1 MNRLEQEKAHS
12 GQLIDG
18 GGTPGWGNQDG
29 QGVIMRFSKTSAKN
43 EVFDF
48 AAQKLR
54 RLNLLSMIA
63 SLVPKLLSLSFVLF
77 VFGSVGCSE
86 SELILDG
93 DRIAIITTDDII
105 LANPAALVEGAG
117 LPDVSANLN
126 AGHPGLTPGH
136 TGGNVKADL
145 PFKKVWR
152 TSIGGAGNELTDLA
166 QPVIANG
173 QVFTVAPNGVVR
185 AFDIENGK
193 LNWQVTIETFSDD
206 PLPGIAGGLAVS
218 SDKLFVHA
226 GGQNFAALAVKDGS
240 PIWSVTS
247 LLPVRGGPTII
258 GKDAVVITNLDGNV
272 LTYGTRD
279 GALIWQRAGLPVNTV
294 VYGAPSPA
302 FSGSQLAVA
311 GYGGD
316 ISLLDAGSGQ
326 VIWSDSLA
334 AFSPRTP
341 LQGLGDIRAHPVH
354 DGGVVFAVSQ
364 AGQTA
369 AFNARSGLLL
379 WDQPI
384 GGIEMPWL
392 AGKSL
397 FLMTIDGRLYALR
410 RNDGVVRWVA
420 ELPGALPK
428 GIVASEDIPRYVG
441 PVVVGG
447 KVMVISQSGTLFS
460 FNADTGDGG
469 KAVRVGSDV
478 VTPPQLGAEMMFV
491 LSNNGSLA
499 AFR

>member
-1 MNRLEQEKAHS
+1 
-12 GQLIDG
+12 
-18 GGTPGWGNQDG
+18 
-29 QGVIMRFSKTSAKN
+29 MRFSKTLAIN
-43 EVFDF
+43 EGFVF
-48 AAQKLR
+48 AVQNLKWN
-54 RLNLLSMIA
+54 NLLATIS
-63 SLVPKLLSLSFVLF
+63 SLVSKLMSICFVLF
-77 VFGSVGCSE
+77 VFGSAGCSE
-86 SELILDG
+86 SELVLDG
-93 DRIAIITTDDII
+93 DRIAIMTTNDIVFPD
-105 LANPAALVEGAG
+105 PAALVEGAG
-117 LPDVSANLN
+117 LPDVIANLN

-152 TSIGGAGNELTDLA
+152 TSIGGEGNELTDLA

-173 QVFTVAPNGVVR
+173 QVFTVAPNGIVT

-218 SDKLFVHA
+218 GDKLFVHA

-272 LTYGTRD
+272 LTYGTGD

-302 FSGSQLAVA
+302 FSGNQLAIA

-316 ISLLDAGSGQ
+316 ISLLEASSGQ
-326 VIWSDSLA
+326 VTWSDSLA

-379 WDQPI
+379 WNQPI

-392 AGKSL
+392 AGKSM

-410 RNDGVVRWVA
+410 RNDGAVRWVVD
-420 ELPGALPK
+420 LPDALPK

-441 PVVVGG
+441 PVVVEG
-447 KVMVISQSGTLFS
+447 KVMVISKSGKLFS
-460 FNADTGDGG
+460 FNADAGDG
-469 KAVRVGSDV
+469 KETLRVGSDV
-478 VTPPQLGAEMMFV
+478 VTPPQLGAGMMFV

>member
-1 MNRLEQEKAHS
+1 MK
-12 GQLIDG
+12 
-18 GGTPGWGNQDG
+18 
-29 QGVIMRFSKTSAKN
+29 FSKTSAKN
-43 EVFDF
+43 EDF
-48 AAQKLR
+48 GFAMRNWRWKKLW
-54 RLNLLSMIA
+54 SIA
-63 SLVPKLLSLSFVLF
+63 SSFVSKLLSFSFVLF
-77 VFGSVGCSE
+77 VFGSAGCSE
-86 SELILDG
+86 SELVLDG
-93 DRIAIITTDDII
+93 DRIAIITTNDIVSPD
-105 LANPAALVEGAG
+105 PAALSEGAG
-117 LPDVSANLN
+117 LPDVIAILN

-136 TGGNVKADL
+136 TGGHIKADL

-152 TSIGGAGNELTDLA
+152 NSIGGAGDELTELA

-173 QVFTVAPNGVVR
+173 QVFTVAPNGIVT
-185 AFDIENGK
+185 AFDIETGK
-193 LNWQVTIETFSDD
+193 LHWQVTIETFSDD
-206 PLPGIAGGLAVS
+206 PLPGIAGGLAIS
-218 SDKLFVHA
+218 GDRLFVHA
-226 GGQNFAALAVKDGS
+226 GGQNFAALEVKDGS
-240 PIWSVTS
+240 SIWSVTS
-247 LLPVRGGPTII
+247 PLPVRGGPTII
-258 GKDAVVITNLDGNV
+258 GKDAVVITNLDGNI
-272 LTYGTRD
+272 LTYGMDD
-279 GALIWQRAGLPVNTV
+279 GALIWQRAGLPANTV

-302 FSGSQLAVA
+302 FSGNQLAIA

-316 ISLLDAGSGQ
+316 ISLVEASSGQ
-326 VIWSDSLA
+326 VIWSDSIA

-354 DGGVVFAVSQ
+354 DGGVVYAVSQ

-410 RNDGVVRWVA
+410 RSDGVVRWVVD
-420 ELPGALPK
+420 LPGALPR

-441 PVVVGG
+441 PFVVEG
-447 KVMVISQSGTLFS
+447 KVMVISKSGTLFS
-460 FNADTGDGG
+460 FDADVGDG
-469 KAVRVGSDV
+469 KETLRVGSDV
-478 VTPPQLGAEMMFV
+478 VTPPQLGAGMMFV

>member
-1 MNRLEQEKAHS
+1 MGEARWS
-12 GQLIDG
+12 R
-18 GGTPGWGNQDG
+18 
-29 QGVIMRFSKTSAKN
+29 VIMRFSKAMAKN
-43 EVFDF
+43 GDF
-48 AAQKLR
+48 GFVVQNLR
-54 RLNLLSMIA
+54 RSQFLSMV
-63 SLVPKLLSLSFVLF
+63 SSMVSKLLSFSLVLF
-77 VFGSVGCSE
+77 VFGSAGCSE
-86 SELILDG
+86 SELVLDG
-93 DRIAIITTDDII
+93 DRIAIITTNDIVVPD
-105 LANPAALVEGAG
+105 PAAFAEGAG
-117 LPDVSANLN
+117 LPDAIANLN

-136 TGGNVKADL
+136 TGGNVMADL

-152 TSIGGAGNELTDLA
+152 TSIGGAGNDLTELA

-173 QVFTVAPNGVVR
+173 QVFTVAPNGIVM
-185 AFDIENGK
+185 AFDIETGK

-218 SDKLFVHA
+218 NNKLFVHA

-240 PIWSVTS
+240 SIWSVTS
-247 LLPVRGGPTII
+247 PLPVRGGPTVI

-272 LTYGTRD
+272 LTYGTDD

-302 FSGSQLAVA
+302 FSGNQLAIA

-316 ISLLDAGSGQ
+316 ISLIEASSGQ
-326 VIWSDSLA
+326 VVWSDSLA

-354 DGGVVFAVSQ
+354 DGGVIFAVSQ

-397 FLMTIDGRLYALR
+397 FLMTIDGQLYALR
-410 RNDGVVRWVA
+410 RNDGVVRWVVD
-420 ELPGALPK
+420 LPGALPK

-441 PVVVGG
+441 PIVVEG
-447 KVMVISQSGTLFS
+447 KVMVISKSGTLFS
-460 FNADTGDGG
+460 FDANSGDG
-469 KAVRVGSDV
+469 KKTLRVGSDV
-478 VTPPQLGAEMMFV
+478 VTPPQLGAGMMFI

>member
-1 MNRLEQEKAHS
+1 
-12 GQLIDG
+12 
-18 GGTPGWGNQDG
+18 
-29 QGVIMRFSKTSAKN
+29 MRFSKTLAENEDFGSAVRN
-43 EVFDF
+43 
-48 AAQKLR
+48 LR
-54 RLNLLSMIA
+54 RNNLLSMVS
-63 SLVPKLLSLSFVLF
+63 SLVSKLLSLGLVLF
-77 VFGSVGCSE
+77 VFGSAGCSE
-86 SELILDG
+86 SELVLDG
-93 DRIAIITTDDII
+93 DRIAIITTNDIV
-105 LANPAALVEGAG
+105 LPDPTALIEGAG
-117 LPDVSANLN
+117 LPDVIANLN

-152 TSIGGAGNELTDLA
+152 TSIGGEGNELTDLA

-173 QVFTVAPNGVVR
+173 QVFTVAPNGIVT

-193 LNWQVTIETFSDD
+193 LNWQVKIETFSDD

-218 SDKLFVHA
+218 GNKLFAHA

-240 PIWSVTS
+240 SIWSVTS

-272 LTYGTRD
+272 LTYGTDD

-302 FSGSQLAVA
+302 FSGNQLAIA

-316 ISLLDAGSGQ
+316 ISLLEASSGQ

-334 AFSPRTP
+334 TFSPRTP

-397 FLMTIDGRLYALR
+397 FLMTIEGQLYALR
-410 RNDGVVRWVA
+410 RNDGVVRWVVD
-420 ELPGALPK
+420 LPGALPK
-428 GIVASEDIPRYVG
+428 GNVASEDIPRYVG
-441 PVVVGG
+441 PIVVEG
-447 KVMVISQSGTLFS
+447 KVMVISKSGTLFS
-460 FNADTGDGG
+460 FNADAGDG
-469 KAVRVGSDV
+469 KETLRVGSDV
-478 VTPPQLGAEMMFV
+478 VTPPQLGAGMMFV